1 MKEITLLIDRLNL
14 NRDTLRKVRATMC
27 NHYSDRSLGSILTF
41 RNRLLEAKFQLS
53 SLNGRN
59 SSSSFKMVAFKLF
72 N

>member
-1 MKEITLLIDRLNL
+1 MKEIILLIDRLNL
-14 NRDTLRKVRATMC
+14 NRDTLGKVRATSC
-27 NHYSDRSLGSILTF
+27 NHNSDRSLGSILTF
-41 RNRLLEAKFQLS
+41 TKFQLS